1 MAWQPGII
9 TTDVPA
15 LPAKGLADRLRAFVN
30 QPWTYRRRYLQSVY
44 RTAFDGYSFQGQAD
58 SLNQGPEDAL
68 HSFVLSDF
76 SPRSAFPAEF
86 QPFLRDGWPALTQAV
101 REIERGLLV
110 QLGVEGLLEPYDAS
124 YGHMMSA
131 NYYPSGIAAQPKGGV
146 RLTEHP
152 DVSLLTLFPFGVESG
167 LEYQDAEGAWRAVVP
182 CDRVVGFAGEL
193 LEWLTAGR
201 IQALNHR
208 VANGSGQRVGKP
220 FDERFSFS
228 LFSLPRPGTRIARE
242 AVGAPSRAGPAM
254 PKQQP
259 SHLGAVAERCAP
271 ASPEAISVEA
281 YIEAHLSRWL

>member
-15 LPAKGLADRLRAFVN
+15 LPDSGLGSRLRAFVDRS
-30 QPWTYRRRYLQSVY
+30 WTYRRRYLQSAY

-86 QPFLRDGWPALTQAV
+86 QPFLRDGWAAMIRAA
-101 REIERGLLV
+101 REIERKLLV
-110 QLGVEGLLEPYDAS
+110 ELGVEGLIEPYDAS

-131 NYYPSGIAAQPKGGV
+131 NYYPPGSGAQQPKGAP

-152 DVSLLTLFPFGVESG
+152 DVSLLTLFPFGMEAG
-167 LEYQDAEGAWRAVVP
+167 FEYQDAAGAWRAAAP
-182 CDRVVGFAGEL
+182 SKQVVGFPGEL

-201 IQALNHR
+201 IRALNHR
-208 VANGSGQRVGKP
+208 VAHCSDQRCG
-220 FDERFSFS
+220 ERFSFS
-228 LFSLPRPGTRIARE
+228 LFSLPRPGTLITRQAL
-242 AVGAPSRAGPAM
+242 GLP
-254 PKQQP
+254 
-259 SHLGAVAERCAP
+259 LGAKPPATERQP
-271 ASPEAISVEA
+271 GHRGGVLDRFPRASSAAISVEA

>member
-15 LPAKGLADRLRAFVN
+15 LPANGLADRLRAFV
-30 QPWTYRRRYLQSVY
+30 QRPWAYRRRFLQSAY
-44 RTAFDGYSFQGQAD
+44 RTAFDGYSFAGQTD

-68 HSFVLSDF
+68 HSFVFSDF

-86 QPFLRDGWPALTQAV
+86 QRFLRDEWPTMTQVA
-101 REIERGLLV
+101 REIERGLMV
-110 QLGVEGLLEPYDAS
+110 QLGVEGLLEPYDAG

-131 NYYPSGIAAQPKGGV
+131 NYYPPGLGAQPNGGL

-152 DVSLLTLFPFGVESG
+152 DVSLLTLFPFGAEAG
-167 LEYQDAEGAWRAVVP
+167 FEYQDADGAWCALAP
-182 CDRVVGFAGEL
+182 SNRVVGFAGEL

-208 VANGSGQRVGKP
+208 VAPCSDEP
-220 FDERFSFS
+220 FGERFSFS
-228 LFSLPRPGTRIARE
+228 LFSLPRPGTRITPE
-242 AVGAPSRAGPAM
+242 AS
-254 PKQQP
+254 
-259 SHLGAVAERCAP
+259 S
-271 ASPEAISVEA
+271 EAISVEA

>member
-15 LPAKGLADRLRAFVN
+15 LPASGLADRLRAFV
-30 QPWTYRRRYLQSVY
+30 QRPWAYRRRYLQSAY
-44 RTAFDGYSFQGQAD
+44 RTAFDGYSFAGQTD

-68 HSFVLSDF
+68 HSFVFSDF

-86 QPFLRDGWPALTQAV
+86 QRFLRDEWPAMTQAA
-101 REIERGLLV
+101 REIERDLLV
-110 QLGVEGLLEPYDAS
+110 QLGVEGLLEPYDAG

-131 NYYPSGIAAQPKGGV
+131 NYYPPGLGAQPKGGL

-152 DVSLLTLFPFGVESG
+152 DVSLLTLFPFGVAAG
-167 LEYQDAEGAWRAVVP
+167 FEYQDADGAWRALAP
-182 CDRVVGFAGEL
+182 SKRVVGFAGEL

-208 VANGSGQRVGKP
+208 VAPCSDEPIG
-220 FDERFSFS
+220 ERFSFS
-228 LFSLPRPGTRIARE
+228 LFSLPRPGTRIT
-242 AVGAPSRAGPAM
+242 
-254 PKQQP
+254 
-259 SHLGAVAERCAP
+259 
-271 ASPEAISVEA
+271 PEGSSDAISVEA